1 MESLKRL
8 GEVLWV
14 PTETFRKIAERPTW
28 AVALVALL
36 VISGGV
42 AWTAVQRIDQDAQR
56 RMIRDGIEERSG
68 LRGEE
73 LDRQVDQAVEMN
85 RKVAPFTPVIVLVF
99 SVIGYALV
107 AAVFYVAFRLAG
119 GELGFVR
126 SFATTL
132 HAMMPL
138 ALAGLIALPI
148 VLGQETV
155 DPERMQSGSL
165 LASNLAYFFA
175 PEDAPAT
182 LVAFLAS
189 FDLFTLWAVILLV
202 IGYAVVARVSKG
214 VATGVVIG
222 AWAVWIA
229 VKVGLAALPA
239 LFS

>member
-8 GEVLWV
+8 GEVLWA

-36 VISGGV
+36 AISGGV
-42 AWTAVQRIDQDAQR
+42 VWTAVQRIDQDAQR
-56 RMIRDGIEERSG
+56 EMIRDQIEERSG

-73 LDRQVDQAVEMN
+73 LDRQVDQAVEVN
-85 RKVAPFTPVIVLVF
+85 RRIAPFTPVIVLVF

-107 AAVFYVAFRLAG
+107 AAVFFVAFRLAG

-126 SFATTL
+126 SFAITL

-148 VLGQETV
+148 VLGQEAV

-165 LASNLAYFFA
+165 LASNLSLLA
-175 PEDAPAT
+175 PEDASPP
-182 LVAFLAS
+182 LVALLAS
-189 FDLFTLWAVILLV
+189 FDLFTLWVVVLLI
-202 IGYAVVARVSKG
+202 IGYSVVARVSKG
-214 VATGVVIG
+214 VATGVVVG
-222 AWAVWIA
+222 AWVVWIA